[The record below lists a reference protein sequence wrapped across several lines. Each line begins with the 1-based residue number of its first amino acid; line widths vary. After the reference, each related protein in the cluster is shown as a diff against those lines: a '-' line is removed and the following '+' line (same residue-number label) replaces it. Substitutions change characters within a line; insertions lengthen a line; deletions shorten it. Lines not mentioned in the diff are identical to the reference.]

1 VGHVNVSH
9 SLVLSKEIMFKEKTK
24 RNFIPW
30 LYLLLPVG
38 LLALFT
44 YLPVINMFW
53 YSTTTWDGF
62 DPHKKFVG
70 LHNYVTI
77 AHDTEIFHS
86 LLNSLYYFGGAIIQI
101 SLALF
106 LATVLSYRFRGSNI
120 FKGFLVFPYLLNS
133 VAVSLVFLYLY
144 KGGGGLDLLLKHI
157 GLGHFVTYWLGNPR
171 IVNFSLAGVSVWRYM
186 GLNLVLFLGAI
197 QSINPE
203 LFEAAQLD
211 RANRWHQFRY
221 IILPGIRRI
230 TALSVILAVSGSIGV
245 FEIPYIMLNGSNG
258 TNTFVIETLK
268 TAFVQNRVGLASALA
283 VVLLGIVLIV
293 TFVQRKIFKDE
304 SVDLV

>member
-1 VGHVNVSH
+1 
-9 SLVLSKEIMFKEKTK
+9 MFKEKTK
-24 RNFIPW
+24 RQFVPW
-30 LYLLLPVG
+30 LYLLLPIG

-53 YSTTTWDGF
+53 YSTTEWDGF

-70 LHNYVTI
+70 FHNYVKI
-77 AHDTEIFHS
+77 VKNPEIFHS
-86 LLNSLYYFGGAIIQI
+86 LFNSLYYFGGAVIQI

-133 VAVSLVFLYLY
+133 VAVSLAFLYLY
-144 KGGGGLDLLLKHI
+144 KGGGGLDLLVKHL
-157 GLGHFVTYWLGNPR
+157 GLGRFLTLWLGNPH

-221 IILPGIRRI
+221 IILPGIKSI

-258 TNTFVIETLK
+258 TTTFVIQTLK
-268 TAFVQNRVGLASALA
+268 TAFVLNQVGLASALA
-283 VVLLGIVLIV
+283 VTLLGIVLVV

-304 SVDLV
+304 GVDLV

>member
-1 VGHVNVSH
+1 
-9 SLVLSKEIMFKEKTK
+9 MFKEKTK
-24 RNFIPW
+24 RQFVPW
-30 LYLLLPVG
+30 LYLLLPIG

-53 YSTTTWDGF
+53 YSTTEWDGF

-70 LHNYVTI
+70 FHNYVKI
-77 AHDTEIFHS
+77 VKNPEIFHS
-86 LLNSLYYFGGAIIQI
+86 LFNSLYYFGGAVIQI

-133 VAVSLVFLYLY
+133 VAVSLAFLYLY
-144 KGGGGLDLLLKHI
+144 KGGGGLDLLVKHL
-157 GLGHFVTYWLGNPR
+157 GLGRFLTLWLGNPH

-221 IILPGIRRI
+221 IILPGIKRI

-258 TNTFVIETLK
+258 TTTFVIQTLK
-268 TAFVQNRVGLASALA
+268 TAFVLNQVGLASALA
-283 VVLLGIVLIV
+283 VTLLGIVLVV

-304 SVDLV
+304 GVDLV